1 MSPLPSTRVIPAG
14 WSAHHA
20 RAALGAMNAT
30 CDLYGPAPTGGVWN
44 EDTGTYEPTPHTP
57 LHAGKPCRV
66 QKLAPSGAVE
76 AAGEEV
82 QASEYLIQ
90 VDARL
95 DLTGVVRVVVTDGH
109 AGSPGA
115 YAVDHTGESS
125 EAFTRDLFC
134 TRTS

>member
-1 MSPLPSTRVIPAG
+1 MTGSAKTAQVCQLSPHSPLSR
-14 WSAHHA
+14 
-20 RAALGAMNAT
+20 R
-30 CDLYGPAPTGGVWN
+30 
-44 EDTGTYEPTPHTP
+44 
-57 LHAGKPCRV
+57 RV

-82 QASEYLIQ
+82 QTSEYLIQ

-95 DLTGVVRVVVTDGH
+95 DLAGLVRVVVTDGH
-109 AGSPGA
+109 AGTPGA
-115 YAVDHTGESS
+115 YTVDHTGESS

>member
-1 MSPLPSTRVIPAG
+1 
-14 WSAHHA
+14 
-20 RAALGAMNAT
+20 MNGT

-44 EDTGTYEPTPHTP
+44 EDTGTYDQAPHTP
-57 LHAGKPCRV
+57 LHAGQPCRV

-82 QASEYLIQ
+82 QTNEYLIQ

-95 DLTGVVRVVVTDGH
+95 NLAGLVRVVVTDGH
-109 AGSPGA
+109 AGSPGT
-115 YAVDHTGESS
+115 YQVEHVGESS